1 MIHSGYEAYDK
12 LSPTYQKFLEGLTAV
27 HDGSGFIKVIF
38 ESCGKVICSRLT
50 TNLKYAKEQGLSIN
64 DPRGSPENTGSQL
77 QAVQ

>member
-1 MIHSGYEAYDK
+1 M
-12 LSPTYQKFLEGLTAV
+12 
-27 HDGSGFIKVIF
+27 
-38 ESCGKVICSRLT
+38 LT